1 MSNVEEFP
9 AVEYA
14 SEDGLLALG
23 GDLSPER
30 LMLAYSKGIF
40 PWYNPGE
47 PILWWS
53 PNPRCVIFPDHYR
66 PSRSTRRSV
75 RKHGFTFSFDHCFEN
90 VIRQCASPR
99 QSAPGTWITQDM
111 NTAYTQLH
119 HLGFAHSVETWKDG
133 ELVGGLYG
141 IAMGKV
147 FFGESM
153 FSTVSDASKAAL
165 AWLIAA
171 LAEWGYALVD
181 CQITSDHLLS
191 LGAEE
196 IPRQEFVSILEASG
210 ATPGNRGRWEIMES

>member
-53 PNPRCVIFPDHYR
+53 PNPRCVIFPDRYR

-75 RKHGFTFSFDHCFEN
+75 RKHGFTFSFDHCFDN

-99 QSAPGTWITQDM
+99 QSVPGTWITQEM
-111 NTAYTQLH
+111 NCLLYT
-119 HLGFAHSVETWKDG
+119 
-133 ELVGGLYG
+133 
-141 IAMGKV
+141 
-147 FFGESM
+147 
-153 FSTVSDASKAAL
+153 SDAAD
-165 AWLIAA
+165 
-171 LAEWGYALVD
+171 E
-181 CQITSDHLLS
+181 
-191 LGAEE
+191 
-196 IPRQEFVSILEASG
+196 
-210 ATPGNRGRWEIMES
+210 

>member
-1 MSNVEEFP
+1 MYVVSRNTGELTFPPAEE
-9 AVEYA
+9 A
-14 SEDGLLALG
+14 SPEGLLAIG
-23 GDLSPER
+23 GDLGLER
-30 LMLAYSKGIF
+30 VLAAYRKGIF

-111 NTAYTQLH
+111 KTAYTQLH

-133 ELVGGLYG
+133 E
-141 IAMGKV
+141 KV
-147 FFGESM
+147 
-153 FSTVSDASKAAL
+153 K
-165 AWLIAA
+165 
-171 LAEWGYALVD
+171 
-181 CQITSDHLLS
+181 
-191 LGAEE
+191 
-196 IPRQEFVSILEASG
+196 
-210 ATPGNRGRWEIMES
+210 

>member
-1 MSNVEEFP
+1 M
-9 AVEYA
+9 
-14 SEDGLLALG
+14 
-23 GDLSPER
+23 
-30 LMLAYSKGIF
+30 
-40 PWYNPGE
+40 
-47 PILWWS
+47 
-53 PNPRCVIFPDHYR
+53 
-66 PSRSTRRSV
+66 
-75 RKHGFTFSFDHCFEN
+75 RKHGFTFSFDYCFDN

-111 NTAYTQLH
+111 KTAYTQLH

-171 LAEWGYALVD
+171 LVKWDYALVD

-196 IPRQEFVSILEASG
+196 IPRKEFVAILEASG
-210 ATPGNRGRWEIMES
+210 AIPGNPGHWESLES

>member
-53 PNPRCVIFPDHYR
+53 PNPRCVIFPDRYR
-66 PSRSTRRSV
+66 PSRSTRRSI

-90 VIRQCASPR
+90 VIHQCASPR

-111 NTAYTQLH
+111 KTAYTQLH

-165 AWLIAA
+165 AWLITA
-171 LAEWGYALVD
+171 LVKWDYALVD

-196 IPRQEFVSILEASG
+196 IPRKKFVSILEASG
-210 ATPGNRGRWEIMES
+210 AVPGRPGYWEDMES